1 MINTQYLETARKDG
15 LLTISEASKIA
26 GISPTTYNK
35 ILRGEAVTPRVLKKL
50 MKALKLEKSK
60 LIMPAK

>member
-1 MINTQYLETARKDG
+1 MINTEYLETAREDA
-15 LLTISEASKIA
+15 LLTIAEASKAA

-35 ILRGEAVTPRVLKKL
+35 ILRGEGVTPRVLKKL

-60 LIMPAK
+60 LILPNQ